1 MLLRFKRL
9 LQRTPFYKWY
19 LLLCKHY
26 RFWVQDRHYPRIYRR
41 AAKKP
46 LQENKVLFLECSRK
60 TLSNSFRVIYRTLET
75 DYDFDLH
82 CHFLLHTTAS
92 RRTQRKICRAFM
104 RDLATAKVLF
114 LDEGTDILSHV
125 DLRPE
130 TQVVQLW
137 HGCGAFKKFGRSVAE
152 KRFGASADY
161 MDTHPFH
168 SHYTLVTVSSP
179 DVMWAYEE
187 AMEYP
192 RETGVVQPTGVSR
205 TDVFFDPAFLKRAE
219 ETLYQTVPQAKGKRV
234 LLYAPTFRGEIMDA
248 YAPDVLDFEALKSA
262 LGDGW
267 VLLCKHHPHVKHRP
281 QIPASCRDFAFDV
294 MDSMTIEDL
303 LCVADVCVSDY
314 SSLVF
319 EYALFQKPMLF
330 LAYDLDDYFD
340 YRGFYYDYHDLAPG
354 PIVRDTAGVIDF
366 VAHLDTR
373 FDPARVQAFRRK
385 FMASC
390 DGYATQR
397 ILQRVFGEALDAHR
411 KNA

>member
-1 MLLRFKRL
+1 MLATLKRL
-9 LQRTPFYKWY
+9 LQRLPLYRLY

-26 RFWVQDRHYPRIYRR
+26 RFWVQDKQYPRIYRR
-41 AAKKP
+41 AAKRP
-46 LQENKVLFLECSRK
+46 LQENKVLFLECSRQS
-60 TLSNSFRVIYRTLET
+60 LSNSFGVLYHTLDRGYT
-75 DYDFDLH
+75 FDLH
-82 CHFLLHTTAS
+82 CHYLLHTTAS
-92 RRTQRKICRAFM
+92 RREQRRRCRAFV

-125 DLRPE
+125 KLRPG

-205 TDVFFDPAFLKRAE
+205 TDVFFDPVFLKTAK
-219 ETLYQTVPQAKGKRV
+219 ETLYRVVPQAKGKRV

-248 YAPDVLDFEALKSA
+248 YAPDVLDLEALRAA

-281 QIPASCRDFAFDV
+281 QIPASCRNFAFDV
-294 MDSMTIEDL
+294 TDSMTIEDL
-303 LCVADVCVSDY
+303 LCTADVCVSDY

-319 EYALFQKPMLF
+319 EYALFEKPMLF

-354 PIVRDTAGVIDF
+354 PIVRDTTGVIDF
-366 VAHLDTR
+366 VTHLDTQ
-373 FDPARVQAFRRK
+373 FDFSRVQAFRQK
-385 FMASC
+385 FMVSC
-390 DGYATQR
+390 DGHATQR
-397 ILQRVFGEALDAHR
+397 ILQRVFGDSLASY
-411 KNA
+411 KK

>member
-1 MLLRFKRL
+1 MLGFIKRL
-9 LQRTPFYKWY
+9 LQRTPFYKLY

-26 RFWVQDRHYPRIYRR
+26 RFWVQDKQYPRIYRR
-41 AAKKP
+41 AAIQP

-60 TLSNSFRVIYRTLET
+60 TLSNSFSVLYQTLENN
-75 DYDFDLH
+75 DDFDLH
-82 CHFLLHTTAS
+82 CHYLLHTTAS
-92 RRTQRKICRAFM
+92 RRTQRKICRALM

-125 DLRPE
+125 NLRPE

-152 KRFGASADY
+152 KSFGASASY

-205 TDVFFDPAFLKRAE
+205 TDVFFDPAFLKSAR
-219 ETLYQTVPQAKGKRV
+219 ETLDRVVPQAKGKRV
-234 LLYAPTFRGEIMDA
+234 LLYAPTFRGELMDA
-248 YAPDVLDFEALKSA
+248 YAPDVLDVQALRRS
-262 LGDGW
+262 LGSDW

-294 MDSMTIEDL
+294 TDSMTIEDL
-303 LCVADVCVSDY
+303 LCTADVCMSDY
-314 SSLVF
+314 SSLIF
-319 EYALFQKPMLF
+319 EYALFEKPMLF

-354 PIVRDTAGVIDF
+354 PVVRDTAGVIDF
-366 VAHLDTR
+366 VTHLDTQ
-373 FDPARVQAFRRK
+373 FDLPRVRAFRQK

-390 DGYATQR
+390 DGHATQR
-397 ILQRVFGEALDAHR
+397 ILQRVFGDRVTAHKR
-411 KNA
+411 

>member
-1 MLLRFKRL
+1 MLGFIKRL
-9 LQRTPFYKWY
+9 LQRTPFYKLY

-26 RFWVQDRHYPRIYRR
+26 RFWVQDKQYPRIYRR
-41 AAKKP
+41 AAKLP

-60 TLSNSFRVIYRTLET
+60 TLSNSFSVLYQTLENN
-75 DYDFDLH
+75 DDFDLH

-92 RRTQRKICRAFM
+92 RRTQRKICRTLM

-125 DLRPE
+125 NLRPE

-152 KRFGASADY
+152 KSFGASASY

-168 SHYTLVTVSSP
+168 KHYTLVTVSSP

-205 TDVFFDPAFLKRAE
+205 TDVFFDPAFLKSAR
-219 ETLYQTVPQAKGKRV
+219 ETLDRVVPQAKGKRV

-248 YAPDVLDFEALKSA
+248 YAPDVLDVQALRRS
-262 LGDGW
+262 LGSDW

-294 MDSMTIEDL
+294 TDSMTIEDL
-303 LCVADVCVSDY
+303 LCTADVCMSDY
-314 SSLVF
+314 SSLIF
-319 EYALFQKPMLF
+319 EYALFEKPMLF

-354 PIVRDTAGVIDF
+354 PVVRDTAGVIDF
-366 VAHLDTR
+366 VTHLDTQ
-373 FDPARVQAFRRK
+373 FDLPRVRAFRQK

-390 DGYATQR
+390 DGHATQR
-397 ILQRVFGEALDAHR
+397 ILQRMFGDGLATH
-411 KNA
+411 KK